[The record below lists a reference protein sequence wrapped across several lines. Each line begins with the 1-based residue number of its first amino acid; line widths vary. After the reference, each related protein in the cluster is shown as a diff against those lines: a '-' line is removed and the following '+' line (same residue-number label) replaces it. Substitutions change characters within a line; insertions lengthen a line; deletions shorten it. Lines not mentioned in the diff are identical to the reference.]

1 MKIQQIRN
9 ATVVLDYA
17 GTRLLV
23 DPYLAEQ
30 GAYPGFEGTVNS
42 HLRNPTAPL
51 AIPVDEIIK
60 ADAVILTHVHPDH
73 WDEAAVNLI
82 PKGMPIYTQSAADQ
96 AVVVSQGFTN
106 VSLIEGTVLNGI
118 KFYQTNGQHGSDE
131 ALQAIGEILGDV
143 CGVVLQH
150 PAEKTLYVAGDTI
163 WNQHVVE
170 ALEQFTPEV
179 ILLNAGDAQ
188 VIGLGSIIMGKEDV
202 WRVFQAAPH
211 AHIVATHLEAVNHAV
226 LTRKELRQYCEEKHM
241 GGRVSIPADGET
253 LSF

>member
-30 GAYPGFEGTVNS
+30 GAYPGFEGTANS

-51 AIPVDEIIK
+51 PMPASEIIK

-73 WDEAAVNLI
+73 WDEVAINLI
-82 PKGMPIYTQSAADQ
+82 PKSMPIYTQSTADQ
-96 AVVVSQGFTN
+96 AVVLSQGFTDVN
-106 VSLIEGTVLNGI
+106 LIDGAVLNGI
-118 KFYQTNGQHGSDE
+118 KFFQTNGQHGSDE

-150 PAEKTLYVAGDTI
+150 PTEKILYIAGDTV
-163 WNQHVVE
+163 WNQHVTN

-202 WRVFQAAPH
+202 WRVFQAAPE
-211 AHIVATHLEAVNHAV
+211 AQIVATHLESVNHAV
-226 LTRKELRQYCEEKHM
+226 LTRQELAQFCEEKGM
-241 GGRVSIPADGET
+241 TSRVSIPADGEA

>member
-1 MKIQQIRN
+1 MKIRQIRN
-9 ATVVLDYA
+9 ATVVLNYA

-30 GAYPGFEGTVNS
+30 GANPGFEGTINS

-51 AIPVDEIIK
+51 PISVGEIID

-73 WDEAAVNLI
+73 WDEAAINLI
-82 PKGMPIYTQSAADQ
+82 PKGMPIYTQSTADQ
-96 AVVVSQGFTN
+96 ALVISQGFTDVN
-106 VSLIEGTVLNGI
+106 LIEGTVLNGI
-118 KFYQTNGQHGSDE
+118 KFFQTNGQHGSDE

-150 PAEKTLYVAGDTI
+150 PAEQTLYIAGDTV
-163 WNQHVVE
+163 WNHHVTE
-170 ALEQFTPEV
+170 ALEQFKPEV

-202 WRVFQAAPH
+202 WRVFQAAPQ
-211 AHIVATHLEAVNHAV
+211 AQIVATHLESVNHAV
-226 LTRKELRQYCEEKHM
+226 LTRQELAQFCEEKSM
-241 GGRVSIPADGET
+241 TSRVSIPADGET